1 MEDEHLVSFEI
12 ESMVI
17 LGIMDGHGGKEASI
31 FASSNFI
38 PLLKEKIQTAT
49 ATTTTTTTATKN
61 TTKNTKEIL
70 IALKESFMEM
80 DEQICDPQKDIFSG
94 TTATIAIIEGGVIY
108 TANVGDSQSFL
119 MNSKEAIPLTQTHNP
134 TRGSEEEER
143 IVKEGGIVRNERV
156 LGILAVSRSLG
167 DSPLKPWVSAVPF
180 CKKTVIA
187 EGCGDSGGCSSFVIL
202 ACDGLWDFVSVEQC
216 RKCVLDVI
224 AVGIADGLNDGVDG
238 SSVSS
243 GTTTTTTKTKTT
255 IAQKSSDALLELAK
269 YEGSDDN
276 ISIIVVIF
284 D

>member
-1 MEDEHLVSFEI
+1 MVSFEI

-49 ATTTTTTTATKN
+49 TTNKNSSTNTTTKNNTTN
-61 TTKNTKEIL
+61 STTKNTKEIL
-70 IALKESFMEM
+70 IALRESFMEM

-94 TTATIAIIEGGVIY
+94 TTATIAVIEGGVIY

-187 EGCGDSGGCSSFVIL
+187 EGCGDGGSFVIL
-202 ACDGLWDFVSVEQC
+202 ACDGLWDFVGVEQC

-224 AVGIADGLNDGVDG
+224 ALGIADASVDE

-243 GTTTTTTKTKTT
+243 RTRTKTTT
-255 IAQKSSDALLELAK
+255 IAQQSSDALLELAK